1 MSHRYR
7 IFRNVARGGGFY
19 VEDTDTGKQQSLR
32 TKQKS
37 EAERLVNVRNEAARI
52 GRAKMGELGGASV
65 GF

>member
-1 MSHRYR
+1 M
-7 IFRNVARGGGFY
+7 
-19 VEDTDTGKQQSLR
+19 EDTDTGKQQSLR